1 MITTESFKR
10 IFEKEKEKVKI
21 KKILLD
27 FINWREHEIHPMD
40 ASNIIDKY
48 LSKNKKNDN

>member
-1 MITTESFKR
+1 MITTETIKR
-10 IFEKEKEKVKI
+10 IFEKEKEKAKE

-27 FINWREHEIHPMD
+27 FIYWREHEIHPMD

-48 LSKNKKNDN
+48 LSQKK